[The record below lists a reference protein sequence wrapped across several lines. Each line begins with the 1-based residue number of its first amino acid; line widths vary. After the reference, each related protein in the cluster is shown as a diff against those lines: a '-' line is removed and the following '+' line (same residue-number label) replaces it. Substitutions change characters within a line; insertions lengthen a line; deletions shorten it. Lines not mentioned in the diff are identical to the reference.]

1 MKKQLRM
8 SIRGEF
14 NETEFKNLLC
24 DKVQI
29 YNTEAKPPQHVDIT
43 GVVDDPEDGLIFVT
57 ADGEESDLQWLEE
70 VANRGPITS
79 HITKV
84 KTKWESYSGKYHFFS
99 KKSLLSLPKKRIF
112 F

>member
-14 NETEFKNLLC
+14 NDTEFKNLLC

-29 YNTEAKPPQHVDIT
+29 FNTEGKSPQHVDIT
-43 GVVDDPEDGLIFVT
+43 GVVDDPEEGLIFLT
-57 ADGEESDLQWLEE
+57 ADGEEEDLEWLIDI
-70 VANRGPITS
+70 AKRGPITS
-79 HITKV
+79 HITKI
-84 KTKWESYSGKYHFFS
+84 KIRWEKYSGKYNFFS

>member
-14 NETEFKNLLC
+14 NDTEFKNLLC
-24 DKVQI
+24 DKVLI
-29 YNTEAKPPQHVDIT
+29 YNTEVKAPTHADIT
-43 GVVDDPEDGLIFVT
+43 GVVDTPEEGLIFLT
-57 ADGEESDLQWLEE
+57 ADGEEEDLEWLVG
-70 VANRGPITS
+70 VAKRGPITS
-79 HITKV
+79 HITKI
-84 KTKWESYSGKYHFFS
+84 KIKWEKYSGKYSFFS